1 MPCVDQN
8 CPLLAGGV
16 VCNVMK
22 TVAAPPAQNKLA
34 NLALTALVSGAVAIA
49 FSAVFVRL
57 SETGPIST
65 AFWRMMLAL
74 PAFWLWMSLER
85 RNAPRPAP
93 AISPVDYRWLV
104 AAGLF
109 FAGDLTTW
117 HWSIQY
123 TTVAN
128 SVLLANIAPI
138 FVTFGGW
145 LLFGQRVSF
154 TFILGMLSALIG
166 SATLIG
172 ASFSLSAGHLFGD
185 LLALATAVF
194 YGGYILSIKRL
205 RDDLSTA
212 TTMTWAGAIT
222 AAALLPVALLSEK
235 SFLPVSMNGWLILL
249 ALALFS
255 HFGGHGLIGFSLAH
269 LPASF
274 SSVTLLLQPVL
285 AALFAWLFLG
295 EVLTPWQIFGG
306 LTVLV
311 GIIVARNAS
320 RLD

>member
-1 MPCVDQN
+1 
-8 CPLLAGGV
+8 
-16 VCNVMK
+16 MK
-22 TVAAPPAQNKLA
+22 IVAAPPADNKLV

-49 FSAVFVRL
+49 FSAIFVRL

-65 AFWRMMLAL
+65 AFWRMALAF
-74 PAFWLWMSLER
+74 PAFWLWMRLER
-85 RNAPRPAP
+85 RNASPPLP
-93 AISPVDYRWLV
+93 VIISPVDYRWLV

-128 SVLLANIAPI
+128 SVLLANTAPI

-145 LLFGQRVSF
+145 LLFRQRVSLI
-154 TFILGMLSALIG
+154 FIVGMLIALIG
-166 SATLIG
+166 AAMLVG
-172 ASFSLSAGHLFGD
+172 ASINLSAGHLFGD
-185 LLALATAVF
+185 LLALTTAVF

-212 TTMTWAGAIT
+212 TTLTWAGAIT
-222 AAALLPVALLSEK
+222 AATLLPVALLSET
-235 SFLPVSMNGWLILL
+235 SFLPLTVNGWFILL

-295 EVLTPWQIFGG
+295 EILTPWQFLGG
-306 LTVLV
+306 ITVLA
-311 GIIVARNAS
+311 GIIIARNAS
-320 RLD
+320 RLA